1 MWAVRSGFQF
11 RMSLGCDEERMIL
24 QLDHLHDTS
33 IRGQAGEGHAMLGQ
47 DCTIIVVDLIP
58 MAVTFMDQFLAIQF
72 VSFGSLIQHTWEG
85 TKT

>member
-1 MWAVRSGFQF
+1 MWAVRSGFQL

-47 DCTIIVVDLIP
+47 DRTIIIVDLIA
-58 MAVTFMDQFLAIQF
+58 MTMTLMDQLFA
-72 VSFGSLIQHTWEG
+72 V
-85 TKT
+85 

>member
-47 DCTIIVVDLIP
+47 DRTIIVVNLVA

>member
-1 MWAVRSGFQF
+1 MWAVRSGFQL
-11 RMSLGCDEERMIL
+11 RVCLGCDEEWVIL
-24 QLDHLHDTS
+24 QLDHLYDTS
-33 IRGQAGEGHAMLGQ
+33 IRGQTGENHAMAGQ
-47 DCTIIVVDLIP
+47 DRTEIIIDLVP